1 MVDSYSPRLQL
12 LLPKAP
18 SNDNYSRG
26 GDMLLRASKLIT
38 AIVLFLVTGCTRV
51 PPDAISKS
59 LKNKQGAVFVFLSPD
74 CPLSQNYSPTLNHL
88 RSQFQPNGIEFY
100 AVFAGKPVV
109 DDFIATYKIT
119 FPVLM
124 DSDFRLADFFGA
136 TKTPEAF
143 VLDPQGNFIYKG
155 AIDNRAPE
163 LGQQRTVITEHY
175 LLDALDSILQ
185 HRNLRVKETPS
196 VGCFIEK

>member
-1 MVDSYSPRLQL
+1 MRP
-12 LLPKAP
+12 
-18 SNDNYSRG
+18 
-26 GDMLLRASKLIT
+26 SKLIT
-38 AIVLFLVTGCTRV
+38 AIVLFLVAGCTRV

-59 LKNKQGAVFVFLSPD
+59 LKNKPGAVFVFLSPD
-74 CPLSQNYSPTLNHL
+74 CPLSQNYSPTLTHL

-109 DDFIATYKIT
+109 DDFIAAYKIT

-175 LLDALDSILQ
+175 LLDALNSILQ
-185 HRNLRVKETPS
+185 HENLRVKETPS

>member
-1 MVDSYSPRLQL
+1 MFS
-12 LLPKAP
+12 
-18 SNDNYSRG
+18 
-26 GDMLLRASKLIT
+26 RASKFT
-38 AIVLFLVTGCTRV
+38 AAIVLFLATQCAKV
-51 PPDAISKS
+51 PPEPLPKL

-74 CPLSQNYSPTLNHL
+74 CPLSQNYSPTLNQL

-100 AVFAGKPVV
+100 AVFPGKPVV
-109 DDFIATYKIT
+109 DDFIAIYKIA

-175 LLDALDSILQ
+175 LVDARNSIVQ
-185 HRNLRVKETPS
+185 HQALRLKQTPS
-196 VGCFIEK
+196 VGCFIERRTN

>member
-1 MVDSYSPRLQL
+1 MFF
-12 LLPKAP
+12 
-18 SNDNYSRG
+18 
-26 GDMLLRASKLIT
+26 RASKLKT
-38 AIVLFLVTGCTRV
+38 AIVLFLATGCAKV
-51 PPDAISKS
+51 PPDPIPKL
-59 LKNKQGAVFVFLSPD
+59 LKNKPGAVFVFLSPD
-74 CPLSQNYSPTLNHL
+74 CPLSQNYSPTLNQV

-136 TKTPEAF
+136 TKTPEVF
-143 VLDPQGNFIYKG
+143 VLDPHGNFIYKG

-175 LLDALDSILQ
+175 LLDALNSIVQ
-185 HRNLRVKETPS
+185 HQTLRLKQTPS
-196 VGCFIEK
+196 VGCFIERRTD

>member
-1 MVDSYSPRLQL
+1 
-12 LLPKAP
+12 
-18 SNDNYSRG
+18 
-26 GDMLLRASKLIT
+26 MLLRASKLIT

-74 CPLSQNYSPTLNHL
+74 CPLSQNYATTLNAL
-88 RSQFQPNGIEFY
+88 RSQFQSSGIEFY
-100 AVFAGKPVV
+100 AVFAGKALL
-109 DDFIATYKIT
+109 DDFIAAYKIT

-124 DSDFRLADFFGA
+124 DSDFRLAAFFGA
-136 TKTPEAF
+136 TKTPEVF
-143 VLDPQGNFIYKG
+143 VLNPQGNFIYKG

-163 LGQQRTVITEHY
+163 LGRQRTVITEHY
-175 LLDALDSILQ
+175 LLDALNSILQ
-185 HRNLRVKETPS
+185 HQNLRVKETPS